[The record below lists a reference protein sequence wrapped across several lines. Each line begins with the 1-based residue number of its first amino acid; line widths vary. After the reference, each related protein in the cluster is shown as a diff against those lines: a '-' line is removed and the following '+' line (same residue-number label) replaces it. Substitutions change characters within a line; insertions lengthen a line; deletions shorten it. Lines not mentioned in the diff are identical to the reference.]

1 MATISQLP
9 AALNYNTVAGNPATL
24 VFNVTL
30 TDSSGNPVPWSDVT
44 GYQVDI
50 IDQYG
55 STVEGVDPV
64 ITSPIDYQIQVSWTA
79 AQTLTISEALQ
90 PRMALSIYLTGAGP
104 YALVSGL
111 ITMSPPEYPSSS

>member
-1 MATISQLP
+1 MTTITQLP
-9 AALNYNTVAGNPATL
+9 APLNYNTVAGNPATL

-50 IDQYG
+50 TDQYG
-55 STVEGVDPV
+55 NVVQGVQPT
-64 ITSPIDYQIQVSWTA
+64 ITSPMDNQLQVSWTA
-79 AQTLTISEALQ
+79 AQTLIISEALQ
-90 PRMALSIYLTGAGP
+90 PRMALSIFISDAGP

-111 ITMSPPEYPSSS
+111 ITMTPPEYPSGS